1 MKEVPLAE
9 AASVLP
15 AALADRLACLKENEL
30 TLVEELR
37 LRRGYPMTALLP
49 SGERPLGGAAVT
61 EADLRSVLE
70 CASRASVHTVLEQI
84 QKGFITL
91 KGGHRIGLCGTVS
104 RKDGTALSM
113 RYLSSMSIR
122 VARAVEGIACALL
135 PELIEQD
142 EFQSTLILGPPG
154 SGKTTLLRELIRTLS
169 DGIGCEP
176 YRVGLADERGE
187 VAALWE
193 GRPQFLMGCRTD
205 IVDGCPKAEGMS
217 MLLRGMNPQILAV
230 DEITHPDDV
239 AAAGEAAGCGV
250 ALLAT
255 AHGGTIRDLTR
266 RPVYRSLISERIFQR
281 VILLKHQEGA
291 RRAQVERLPCSG

>member
-1 MKEVPLAE
+1 MKDVPLTE

-15 AALADRLACLKENEL
+15 AALADRLACLKEDEQ

-37 LRRGYPMTALLP
+37 LRRGYPMAALLP
-49 SGERPLGGAAVT
+49 GGERPLGGAAVT
-61 EADLRSVLE
+61 EEDLRSVLE

-84 QKGFITL
+84 QKGFVTL
-91 KGGHRIGLCGTVS
+91 RGGHRIGLCGTVS

-113 RYLSSMSIR
+113 RYLSSVSIR

-135 PELIEQD
+135 PELIERD

-154 SGKTTLLRELIRTLS
+154 SGKTTLLRELIRTVS

-176 YRVGLADERGE
+176 HRVGLADERGE
-187 VAALWE
+187 VSALWE
-193 GRPQFLMGCRTD
+193 GRSQFLMGCRTD

-239 AAAGEAAGCGV
+239 MAAEEAVGCGV

-255 AHGGTIRDLTR
+255 AHGGNIRDLTR
-266 RPVYRSLISERIFQR
+266 RPVYRSLVSGGIFQR
-281 VILLKHQEGA
+281 VILLRHQEGT
-291 RRAQVERLPCSG
+291 RKAQVERLPCLG